1 MIVLEYQ
8 NLFWKGCIPDSIK
21 RNFCNQKRSRCTSM
35 NIYDRKING
44 EEIRTLYGQELQMTK
59 RPYIYD
65 IHTEG
70 R

>member
-44 EEIRTLYGQELQMTK
+44 EEIRTLYGQEL
-59 RPYIYD
+59 D
-65 IHTEG
+65 
-70 R
+70 